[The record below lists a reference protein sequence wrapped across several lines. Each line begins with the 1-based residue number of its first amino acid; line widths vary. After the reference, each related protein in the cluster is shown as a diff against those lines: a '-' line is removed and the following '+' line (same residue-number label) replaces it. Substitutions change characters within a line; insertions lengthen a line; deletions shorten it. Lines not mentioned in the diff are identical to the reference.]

1 LNNIKMAL
9 ITGLLVGEEIVKD
22 VIIPWWIGSEAVAI
36 GSAVG
41 GSAIAVAVEES
52 KDPVADVSQ

>member
-1 LNNIKMAL
+1 MAL
-9 ITGLLVGEEIVKD
+9 ITGLLVGEEVLKD
-22 VIIPWWIGSEAVAI
+22 VIIPWWVGSEAVAI
-36 GSAVG
+36 ASAVG